1 MNLIFSNVLKQYNK
15 LRFEILVKQLIF
27 DKNVYGY
34 KLNIGKKVFDDLYF
48 HRSAMEDLDHPQVK
62 SILEEYQLCLAESEV
77 LPFNVLK
84 INLKTHRLSILE
96 YADFEED
103 PFPTLL
109 SSHTFESPNSA
120 PTKRSYSSSLNPPI
134 LHRKELLVNKNHPQI
149 ESWEQTTQL
158 AESLGLFEESQS
170 IGFKLN
176 WLRRIESKGY
186 VLQGNQFLP
195 IGNQIEFTQVSL
207 TELTSIHRHLTAIV
221 RTNLSAPIQ
230 LLLKHGLLETN
241 STFFDYGCGRGSD
254 IEVLK
259 GNGIVASGWDPHYAK
274 DNPKFPAKVV
284 NLGFVVNVIEDPA
297 ERVEAIQGAFSLCEG
312 VMSVGVMLYS
322 GDVPGRPYADGFLT
336 SRNTFQ
342 KYFSQSEF
350 KDYLEQVLHREA
362 FLVGPGVAIIF
373 KDKDL
378 EQRFCVGRYRSKW
391 VASRLLSTQMLRQE
405 RQGLSNTKLP
415 RQSKSEKLFEIA
427 RPCLDTLWERTLDL
441 GRFPEADEIDNLTE
455 VIETLGSLSSAKK
468 VLQQHYDQALLIEA
482 GNLRTED
489 LRLFFAM
496 QQFGKKAP
504 YKSLEQRLQRDIK
517 TFFGDYR
524 TAQLSGF
531 QLLKEAADSEK
542 IKSACIDAVEAG
554 LGYLEDGRA
563 LQLHIEL
570 TDRLPIILRAY
581 ISCGLV
587 LYDSISDF
595 QLVKIHA
602 ESGKLTFL
610 KYEEFE
616 TSPLPLLS
624 KRIKINIR
632 LQDYDVFDYEEPT
645 FPKPY
650 LFFKSR
656 YLSEEQEAF
665 AEQQSF
671 DEQME
676 NVGLDFNKPKQM
688 SRTEFHS
695 ELRMR
700 RLEINGYSIQ
710 YTQTIPDLDD
720 KCGVNFRFRDL
731 IQCGETQQ
739 RLRLSNLPSSP
750 DSYNALFQLGVNI
763 LDPLI
768 DYFGGIKLTYGFCSS
783 ELGKHIKERV
793 EPSLD
798 QHASHEKKKNGKFI
812 CERLGAACDFIV
824 EDENMR
830 EVADW
835 IIENLP
841 FDRLY
846 FYGSDRPLHVS
857 FGPSNQRAAFEIQ
870 KLDGKK
876 IIPRNY
882 KLKEI
887 TV

>member
-1 MNLIFSNVLKQYNK
+1 VT
-15 LRFEILVKQLIF
+15 
-27 DKNVYGY
+27 
-34 KLNIGKKVFDDLYF
+34 IGKKIFDDLYL
-48 HRSAMEDLDHPQVK
+48 HQSAIDELTDESLIR
-62 SILEEYQLCLAESEV
+62 ILSNV
-77 LPFNVLK
+77 LTNLNGEAFVNFNVVK
-84 INLKTHRLSILE
+84 INLKTKKISLLE
-96 YADFEED
+96 YENFETD
-103 PFPTLL
+103 PFPSLITSYTLDNTNNEL
-109 SSHTFESPNSA
+109 Q
-120 PTKRSYSSSLNPPI
+120 KRSYRKSLNPPI
-134 LHRKELLVNKNHPQI
+134 LHRKELLVSKHHPKRKEW
-149 ESWEQTTQL
+149 ESLTKV
-158 AESLGLFEESQS
+158 AESLGFFDQQAS

-176 WLRRIESKGY
+176 WEKTIYKNGFKLVENK
-186 VLQGNQFLP
+186 FLP
-195 IGNQIEFTQVSL
+195 IGNSEEFSFDNDNSLGIE
-207 TELTSIHRHLTAIV
+207 RHLTAIA
-221 RTNLSAPIQ
+221 RTNLSAPVQ
-230 LLLKHGLLETN
+230 LLIRNGLIN
-241 STFFDYGCGRGSD
+241 QNDSFFDYGCGRGSD
-254 IEVLK
+254 IEVLS
-259 GNGIVASGWDPHYAK
+259 GNGIAATGWDPYFAK
-274 DNPKFPAKVV
+274 VNIKSSAKVV

-297 ERVEAIQGAFSLCEG
+297 ERVEAIQGAFALCEG

-322 GDVPGRPYADGFLT
+322 GDSSGRPYADGFLT

-342 KYFSQSEF
+342 KYFSQTEF
-350 KDYLEQVLHREA
+350 KDYLEQVLHHEV
-362 FLVGPGVAIIF
+362 FLVGPGIAFVF

-378 EQRFCVGRYRSKW
+378 EQRFCVGRYRTKR
-391 VASRLLSTQMLRQE
+391 VASRLLSTQMLRLE
-405 RQGLSNTKLP
+405 HQGLQRAKKLKK
-415 RQSKSEKLFEIA
+415 SKSEKLFEIA
-427 RPCLDTLWERTLDL
+427 RPCLDTLWERALDL

-455 VIETLGSLSSAKK
+455 VIEQLESINSAKK

-489 LRLFFAM
+489 LKLFFAM

-504 YKSLEQRLQRDIK
+504 YRSLEQRLQRDIK

-531 QLLKEAADSEK
+531 QLLKDAADSEK
-542 IKSACIDAVEAG
+542 IKSACSYAVENG
-554 LGYLEDGRA
+554 LGYLEEGRA
-563 LQLHIEL
+563 LQLHIDL
-570 TDRLPIILRAY
+570 TDQLPIILRAY

-587 LYDSISDF
+587 LYDSITEF

-610 KYEEFE
+610 KYEDFD

-671 DEQME
+671 DEQLA
-676 NVGLDFNKPKQM
+676 NVGFDLNKPKQL

-695 ELRMR
+695 ALSMR

-710 YTQTIPDLDD
+710 YTQTIPDLDE
-720 KCGVNFRFRDL
+720 KCGVNFSFRDL
-731 IQCGETQQ
+731 IECGETQQ
-739 RLRLSNLPSSP
+739 RLSLSNLPSSP
-750 DSYNALFQLGVNI
+750 DTYNSLYQLAIHI
-763 LDPLI
+763 LDPVI
-768 DYFGGIKLTYGFCSS
+768 DYFGGIKLTYGFCSG

-798 QHASHEKKKNGKFI
+798 QHASNEKKKNGKFI

-824 EDENMR
+824 EDEDMR

-846 FYGSDRPLHVS
+846 FYGPDRPLHVS
-857 FGPSNQRAAFEIQ
+857 FGPSNQKAAFELQ
-870 KLDGKK
+870 KLEGKK
-876 IIPRNY
+876 IIPKSY

>member
-1 MNLIFSNVLKQYNK
+1 VI
-15 LRFEILVKQLIF
+15 
-27 DKNVYGY
+27 
-34 KLNIGKKVFDDLYF
+34 IGKKIFDDLYI
-48 HRSAMEDLDHPQVK
+48 HQSAIDELNDEHL
-62 SILEEYQLCLAESEV
+62 IRV
-77 LPFNVLK
+77 LSDALNNLNDEAFVNFNVVK
-84 INLKTHRLSILE
+84 INLKSKKISLLE
-96 YADFEED
+96 YENFETD
-103 PFPTLL
+103 PFPSLITSYTLGNTINEL
-109 SSHTFESPNSA
+109 Q
-120 PTKRSYSSSLNPPI
+120 KRSYQKSLNPPI
-134 LHRKELLVNKNHPQI
+134 LHRKELLVSKKHPMRNEW
-149 ESWEQTTQL
+149 ESLTRV
-158 AESLGLFEESQS
+158 AESLGFFEQQSS

-176 WLRRIESKGY
+176 WEKTIYRNGFKLI
-186 VLQGNQFLP
+186 GNEFLP
-195 IGNQIEFTQVSL
+195 IGNSEEVNFDIDNNNSIGIE
-207 TELTSIHRHLTAIV
+207 RHLTAIA
-221 RTNLSAPIQ
+221 RTNLSAPVQ
-230 LLLKHGLLETN
+230 LLLRNGLIN
-241 STFFDYGCGRGSD
+241 QNDSFFDYGCGRGSD
-254 IEVLK
+254 IQVLR
-259 GNGIVASGWDPHYAK
+259 GNGIAAAGWDPYFAK
-274 DNPKFPAKVV
+274 ENAKSFAKVV

-297 ERVEAIQGAFSLCEG
+297 ERVEAIQGAFALCEG

-322 GDVPGRPYADGFLT
+322 GDSPGRPYSDGFLT

-342 KYFSQSEF
+342 KYFSQTEF
-350 KDYLEQVLHREA
+350 KDYLEQVLHHEV
-362 FLVGPGVAIIF
+362 FLVGPGVAFVF
-373 KDKDL
+373 KDKNL
-378 EQRFCVGRYRSKW
+378 EQRFCVERYRTKR
-391 VASRLLSTQMLRQE
+391 VASRLLSTQMLRLE
-405 RQGLSNTKLP
+405 RQGLQREKLLKK
-415 RQSKSEKLFEIA
+415 SKSEKLFEIA
-427 RPCLDTLWERTLDL
+427 RPCLDTLWERALDL

-455 VIETLGSLSSAKK
+455 VIEQLESINSAKK
-468 VLQQHYDQALLIEA
+468 VLQQHYDQSLLIEA

-489 LRLFFAM
+489 LKLFFAM
-496 QQFGKKAP
+496 QHFGKKAP

-524 TAQLSGF
+524 TAQLSGM
-531 QLLKEAADSEK
+531 QLLRDAADSEK
-542 IKSACIDAVEAG
+542 IKSACSYSAENG
-554 LGYLEDGRA
+554 LGYLEEGRA
-563 LQLHIEL
+563 LQLHIDL

-587 LYDSISDF
+587 LYESITEF

-610 KYEEFE
+610 KYEGFE

-671 DEQME
+671 DEQLA
-676 NVGLDFNKPKQM
+676 NVGLDLNRPKQM

-695 ELRMR
+695 ALNLR
-700 RLEINGYSIQ
+700 RLEIYGYKIQ
-710 YTQTIPDLDD
+710 YIQTIPDLDE
-720 KCGVNFRFRDL
+720 KCGVNFRFRDF
-731 IQCGETQQ
+731 IECGETQQ
-739 RLRLSNLPSSP
+739 RLSISNLPRSP
-750 DSYNALFQLGVNI
+750 NTYNALFQLATQI
-763 LDPLI
+763 LDPI
-768 DYFGGIKLTYGFCSS
+768 TDYFGAIKLTYGFCSG

-824 EDENMR
+824 EDEDMR

-846 FYGSDRPLHVS
+846 FYGSARPLHVS
-857 FGPSNQRAAFEIQ
+857 FGPSNQRSAFEIQ
-870 KLDGKK
+870 KLEGNK
-876 IIPRNY
+876 IIPKSY
-882 KLKEI
+882 KLKAD

>member
-1 MNLIFSNVLKQYNK
+1 MT
-15 LRFEILVKQLIF
+15 
-27 DKNVYGY
+27 
-34 KLNIGKKVFDDLYF
+34 IGKKIFDDLYV
-48 HRSAMEDLDHPQVK
+48 HQSAIDELTDKHLK
-62 SILEEYQLCLAESEV
+62 EILSNVLTNLNDEV
-77 LPFNVLK
+77 FLNFNVVK
-84 INLKTHRLSILE
+84 INLKTKKISLLE
-96 YADFEED
+96 YENFETD
-103 PFPTLL
+103 PFPSLITSYSLDNTTNEL
-109 SSHTFESPNSA
+109 Q
-120 PTKRSYSSSLNPPI
+120 KRSYWKSLNPPI
-134 LHRKELLVNKNHPQI
+134 LHRKELLVSRHHPKRNEW
-149 ESWEQTTQL
+149 ESLTKV
-158 AESLGLFEESQS
+158 AESLGFFDQQAS

-176 WLRRIESKGY
+176 WEKTINQNGFRL
-186 VLQGNQFLP
+186 VGNEFLP
-195 IGNQIEFTQVSL
+195 IGNSEEVSFDNDHK
-207 TELTSIHRHLTAIV
+207 IGIQRHLTAIA
-221 RTNLSAPIQ
+221 RTNLSAPVQ
-230 LLLKHGLLETN
+230 LLIRNGLINEN
-241 STFFDYGCGRGSD
+241 GRFFDYGCGRGSD
-254 IEVLK
+254 IEVLN
-259 GNGIVASGWDPHYAK
+259 GNGIAATGWDPYFAK
-274 DNPKFPAKVV
+274 ENPKSPAEVV

-297 ERVEAIQGAFSLCEG
+297 ERVEAIQGAFALCEG

-342 KYFSQSEF
+342 KYFSQTEF
-350 KDYLEQVLHREA
+350 KDYLEQVLHHEV
-362 FLVGPGVAIIF
+362 FLVGPGVAFVF

-378 EQRFCVGRYRSKW
+378 EQRFCVGRYRSKF

-405 RQGLSNTKLP
+405 RQGLQQTKLIKK
-415 RQSKSEKLFEIA
+415 SKSEKLFEIA

-441 GRFPEADEIDNLTE
+441 GRFPEPDEIDNLTE
-455 VIETLGSLSSAKK
+455 VIEQLESINLAKK

-482 GNLRTED
+482 GKLRTED

-496 QQFGKKAP
+496 QHFGKKAP

-524 TAQLSGF
+524 TAQLSGL
-531 QLLKEAADSEK
+531 QLLRDAADSSI
-542 IKSACIDAVEAG
+542 IKSACNEAVEHG
-554 LGYLEDGRA
+554 LGYLEEGRS

-587 LYDSISDF
+587 LYDSITEF

-610 KYEEFE
+610 KYEDFD
-616 TSPLPLLS
+616 TNPLPLLS

-632 LQDYDVFDYEEPT
+632 LQDYDVFDYEEPA

-650 LFFKSR
+650 LFYKSR
-656 YLSEEQEAF
+656 YLSEEQEGF

-671 DEQME
+671 DEQLA
-676 NVGLDFNKPKQM
+676 NVGLDLKKPKQLT
-688 SRTEFHS
+688 RTEFHS

-700 RLEINGYSIQ
+700 RLEINGYKIQ
-710 YTQTIPDLDD
+710 YIKTIPDLDE
-720 KCGVNFRFRDL
+720 KCGVNFNFRDL
-731 IQCGETQQ
+731 IECGETQQ
-739 RLRLSNLPSSP
+739 RLSLSNLPSSP
-750 DSYNALFQLGVNI
+750 DTYNALFQLATNI
-763 LDPLI
+763 LDPVI
-768 DYFGGIKLTYGFCSS
+768 DYFGAIKLTYGFCSG

-798 QHASHEKKKNGKFI
+798 QHASHEKKKSGKFI

-824 EDENMR
+824 EDEDMK

-846 FYGSDRPLHVS
+846 FYRSDRPLHVS

-870 KLDGKK
+870 KLDGNK
-876 IIPRNY
+876 IIPKKY
-882 KLKEI
+882 KLKVD

>member
-1 MNLIFSNVLKQYNK
+1 VT
-15 LRFEILVKQLIF
+15 
-27 DKNVYGY
+27 
-34 KLNIGKKVFDDLYF
+34 IGKKIFDDLYV
-48 HRSAMEDLDHPQVK
+48 HQSAIDELTDKHLK
-62 SILEEYQLCLAESEV
+62 EILSNVLTNLNDEV
-77 LPFNVLK
+77 FLNFNVVK
-84 INLKTHRLSILE
+84 INLKTKKISLLE
-96 YADFEED
+96 YENFETD
-103 PFPTLL
+103 PFPSLITSYSLDNTTNEL
-109 SSHTFESPNSA
+109 Q
-120 PTKRSYSSSLNPPI
+120 KRSYWKSLNPPI
-134 LHRKELLVNKNHPQI
+134 LHRKELLVSRHHPKRNEW
-149 ESWEQTTQL
+149 ESLTKV
-158 AESLGLFEESQS
+158 AESLGFFDQQAS

-176 WLRRIESKGY
+176 WEKTINQNGFRL
-186 VLQGNQFLP
+186 VGNEFLP
-195 IGNQIEFTQVSL
+195 IGNSEEVSFDNDHK
-207 TELTSIHRHLTAIV
+207 IGIQRHLTAIA
-221 RTNLSAPIQ
+221 RTNLSAPVQ
-230 LLLKHGLLETN
+230 LLIRNGLINEN
-241 STFFDYGCGRGSD
+241 GRFFDYGCGRGSD
-254 IEVLK
+254 IEVLN
-259 GNGIVASGWDPHYAK
+259 GNGIAATGWDPYFAK
-274 DNPKFPAKVV
+274 ENPKSPAEVV

-297 ERVEAIQGAFSLCEG
+297 ERVEAIQGAFALCEG

-342 KYFSQSEF
+342 KYFSQTEF
-350 KDYLEQVLHREA
+350 KDYLEQVLHHEV
-362 FLVGPGVAIIF
+362 FLVGPGVAFVF

-378 EQRFCVGRYRSKW
+378 EQRFCVGRYRSKF

-405 RQGLSNTKLP
+405 RQGLQQTKLIKK
-415 RQSKSEKLFEIA
+415 SKSEKLFEIA

-441 GRFPEADEIDNLTE
+441 GRFPEPDEIDNLTE
-455 VIETLGSLSSAKK
+455 VIEQLESINLAKK

-482 GNLRTED
+482 GKLRTED

-496 QQFGKKAP
+496 QHFGKKAP

-524 TAQLSGF
+524 TAQLSGL
-531 QLLKEAADSEK
+531 QLLRDAADSSI
-542 IKSACIDAVEAG
+542 IKSACNEAVEHG
-554 LGYLEDGRA
+554 LGYLEEGRS

-587 LYDSISDF
+587 LYDSITEF

-610 KYEEFE
+610 KYEDFD
-616 TSPLPLLS
+616 TNPLPLLS

-632 LQDYDVFDYEEPT
+632 LQDYDVFDYEEPA

-650 LFFKSR
+650 LFYKSR
-656 YLSEEQEAF
+656 YLSEEQEGF

-671 DEQME
+671 DEQLA
-676 NVGLDFNKPKQM
+676 NVGLDLKKPKQLT
-688 SRTEFHS
+688 RTEFHS

-700 RLEINGYSIQ
+700 RLEINGYKIQ
-710 YTQTIPDLDD
+710 YIKTIPDLDE
-720 KCGVNFRFRDL
+720 KCGVNFNFRDL
-731 IQCGETQQ
+731 IECGETQQ
-739 RLRLSNLPSSP
+739 RLSLSNLPSSP
-750 DSYNALFQLGVNI
+750 DTYNALFQLATNI
-763 LDPLI
+763 LDPVI
-768 DYFGGIKLTYGFCSS
+768 DYFGAIKLTYGFCSG

-798 QHASHEKKKNGKFI
+798 QHASHEKKKSGKFI

-824 EDENMR
+824 EDEDMK

-846 FYGSDRPLHVS
+846 FYRSDRPLHVS

-870 KLDGKK
+870 KLDGNK
-876 IIPRNY
+876 IIPKKY
-882 KLKEI
+882 KLKVD

>member
-1 MNLIFSNVLKQYNK
+1 MEGIKDPQIKSVIDKYQRCLDA
-15 LRFEILVKQLIF
+15 FEAFQ
-27 DKNVYGY
+27 
-34 KLNIGKKVFDDLYF
+34 
-48 HRSAMEDLDHPQVK
+48 
-62 SILEEYQLCLAESEV
+62 
-77 LPFNVLK
+77 FNVVK
-84 INLKTHRLSILE
+84 VNLKTHRLSILE
-96 YADFEED
+96 YAHFEQD

-109 SSHTFESPNSA
+109 TSHSFENPNS
-120 PTKRSYSSSLNPPI
+120 PPIKRSFSASLNPPI
-134 LHRKELLVNKNHPQI
+134 LHRKELLVESSHPQI
-149 ESWEQTTQL
+149 NCWIETTRL
-158 AESLGLFEESQS
+158 AESLGLFENSQS

-176 WLRRIESKGY
+176 WFKKIESKGY
-186 VLQGNQFLP
+186 FLEGDQFLP
-195 IGNQIEFTQVSL
+195 VGNRVEFSPDRTS
-207 TELTSIHRHLTAIV
+207 ELTSIQRHLTAIV

-230 LLLKHGLLETN
+230 LLLKHGLLDSS

-259 GNGIVASGWDPHYAK
+259 GNGISASGWDPHYAK
-274 DNPKFPAKVV
+274 ENPKSPAKVV

-297 ERVEAIQGAFSLCEG
+297 ERVEAIQSAFELCEG

-322 GDVPGRPYADGFLT
+322 GDAPGRPYADGFLT

-342 KYFSQSEF
+342 KYFSQTEF
-350 KDYLEQVLHREA
+350 KDYLEQALHHEA
-362 FLVGPGVAIIF
+362 FLVGPGVALVF

-378 EQRFCVGRYRSKW
+378 EQRFCVGRYRTKW

-405 RQGLSNTKLP
+405 RQGLHWPKLT
-415 RQSKSEKLFEIA
+415 RKSKSEKLFEIA
-427 RPCLDTLWERTLDL
+427 RPCLDTLWERALDL
-441 GRFPEADEIDNLTE
+441 GRFPETDEINNLTE
-455 VIETLGSLSSAKK
+455 VIEKLESINSAKK
-468 VLQQHYDQALLIEA
+468 VLQQHYDQSLLIEA
-482 GNLRTED
+482 GKLRTED

-700 RLEINGYSIQ
+700 RLEINGYNIQ

-731 IQCGETQQ
+731 IECGETQQ

-750 DSYNALFQLGVNI
+750 DSYNALFQLAAHI

-793 EPSLD
+793 EPALD
-798 QHASHEKKKNGKFI
+798 QHASHEKKKSGKFI

-846 FYGSDRPLHVS
+846 FYGSDRPIHVS

-882 KLKEI
+882 KLKEN

>member
-1 MNLIFSNVLKQYNK
+1 M
-15 LRFEILVKQLIF
+15 
-27 DKNVYGY
+27 
-34 KLNIGKKVFDDLYF
+34 YF
-48 HRSAMEDLDHPQVK
+48 HRSGMDDIDHPEIK
-62 SILEEYQLCLAESEV
+62 SVLEKYENCLSNFESF
-77 LPFNVLK
+77 PFNVLK
-84 INLKTHRLSILE
+84 INLRTHRLSILE
-96 YADFEED
+96 YANFEED
-103 PFPTLL
+103 PFPTLVT
-109 SSHTFESPNSA
+109 SYTFENPSSP
-120 PTKRSYSSSLNPPI
+120 PTKRSFVDSLNPPI
-134 LHRKELLVNKNHPQI
+134 LHRKELLVEKNHPKINSWI
-149 ESWEQTTQL
+149 ETTNV

-176 WLRRIESKGY
+176 WQKRIESKGY
-186 VLQGNQFLP
+186 ILQGNQFAPL
-195 IGNQIEFTQVSL
+195 GNQVEFSPHSATDL
-207 TELTSIHRHLTAIV
+207 TTIQRHLTAIV

-230 LLLKHGLLETN
+230 LLLKHGLLDSS

-259 GNGIVASGWDPHYAK
+259 ANGISANGWDPHYAK
-274 DNPKFPAKVV
+274 ENPKSSAKVV
-284 NLGFVVNVIEDPA
+284 NLGFVVNVIEDPV
-297 ERVEAIQGAFSLCEG
+297 ERVEAIQGAFDLCDG

-322 GDVPGRPYADGFLT
+322 GEASGRPYADGFLT

-350 KDYLEQVLHREA
+350 KDYLEHVLNHEA
-362 FLVGPGVAIIF
+362 FLVGPGIALVF

-378 EQRFCVGRYRSKW
+378 EQQFCVGRYRSKW
-391 VASRLLSTQMLRQE
+391 VASRLLSSQILRKE
-405 RQGLSNTKLP
+405 RLGLQTTKVA
-415 RQSKSEKLFEIA
+415 RKTKSDKLLEIA
-427 RPCLDTLWERTLDL
+427 RSCLDSLWERSLDL
-441 GRFPEADEIDNLTE
+441 GRFPESDEIDNLPE
-455 VIETLGSLSSAKK
+455 VIEKLESINSARKI
-468 VLQQHYDQALLIEA
+468 LQQYYDQSLLVEA
-482 GNLRTED
+482 GRLRTED

-524 TAQLSGF
+524 SAQLSGF
-531 QLLKEAADSEK
+531 QLLKDAADSEK
-542 IKSACIDAVEAG
+542 IKSACHDAVENG
-554 LGYLEDGRA
+554 LGYLEEGKA

-587 LYDSISDF
+587 LYNSISEF

-610 KYEEFE
+610 KYDDFDI
-616 TSPLPLLS
+616 SPLPLLS

-645 FPKPY
+645 FSKPY

-656 YLSEEQEAF
+656 YLSEEQESF

-671 DEQME
+671 DEQLE
-676 NVGLDFNKPKQM
+676 NIGLDFNKPKQM
-688 SRTEFHS
+688 TRSEFHS
-695 ELRMR
+695 ELKAR
-700 RLEINGYSIQ
+700 RLEINGYKMQ
-710 YTQTIPDLDD
+710 YSQTIPELDE
-720 KCGVNFRFRDL
+720 KCGINLTFSDL
-731 IQCGETQQ
+731 IECGETQQ
-739 RLRLSNLPSSP
+739 RLGLSNLPTSP
-750 DSYNALFQLGVNI
+750 DTYNALFLLATQI
-763 LDPLI
+763 LDPVI
-768 DYFGGIKLTYGFCSS
+768 DYFGAIKLTYGFCSG

-793 EPSLD
+793 APSLD

-824 EDENMR
+824 EDEDMR

-835 IIENLP
+835 IVENLP

-846 FYGSDRPLHVS
+846 FYGSDRPVHVS
-857 FGPSNQRAAFEIQ
+857 FGPSNQRTAFEIQ
-870 KLDGKK
+870 KLEGKK
-876 IIPRNY
+876 IIPKNY
-882 KLKEI
+882 KLKEN

>member
-1 MNLIFSNVLKQYNK
+1 MNF
-15 LRFEILVKQLIF
+15 
-27 DKNVYGY
+27 
-34 KLNIGKKVFDDLYF
+34 GKKVFDDVYF
-48 HRSAMEDLDHPQVK
+48 HRAGMETIDHPEIK
-62 SILEEYQLCLAESEV
+62 SVLEKYKNCLSEFKAIA
-77 LPFNVLK
+77 FNVLK
-84 INLKTHRLSILE
+84 INLKTHRLSILD

-109 SSHTFESPNSA
+109 TSHSFENPNSS
-120 PTKRSYSSSLNPPI
+120 PIKRSFSSSLNPPI
-134 LHRKELLVNKNHPQI
+134 LHRKELLVEHNHPQI
-149 ESWEQTTQL
+149 NRWIETTRL
-158 AESLGLFEESQS
+158 AESIGLFEESQS

-176 WLRRIESKGY
+176 WLKRIESKGY
-186 VLQGNQFLP
+186 VLKGDQFLP
-195 IGNQIEFTQVSL
+195 IGNQVDFSQDRAS
-207 TELTSIHRHLTAIV
+207 ELTSIQRHLTAIA

-230 LLLKHGLLETN
+230 LLIKHGLLDTG

-259 GNGIVASGWDPHYAK
+259 GNGISANGWDPHYAK
-274 DNPKFPAKVV
+274 ENPKFPAKVV

-297 ERVEAIQGAFSLCEG
+297 ERVEAIQGAFNLCEG

-322 GDVPGRPYADGFLT
+322 GDAPGRPYADGFLT
-336 SRNTFQ
+336 GRNTFQ
-342 KYFSQSEF
+342 KYFSQTEF
-350 KDYLEQVLHREA
+350 KDYLEQVLHHEA
-362 FLVGPGVAIIF
+362 FLVGPGVALVF

-378 EQRFCVGRYRSKW
+378 EQLFCVGRYRSKW
-391 VASRLLSTQMLRQE
+391 VASRLLSTQMLRKE
-405 RQGLSNTKLP
+405 RQGLQSTKVAKKT
-415 RQSKSEKLFEIA
+415 KSEKLFEIA
-427 RPCLDTLWERTLDL
+427 RPCLDALWERSLDL

-455 VIETLGSLSSAKK
+455 VIEKLDSTNSAIK
-468 VLQQHYDQALLIEA
+468 VLQQHYDQSLLIEA
-482 GNLRTED
+482 GKLRTED
-489 LRLFFAM
+489 LKLFFAM

-531 QLLKEAADSEK
+531 QLLKDAADSEK
-542 IKSACIDAVEAG
+542 IKFACNYAVENG

-570 TDRLPIILRAY
+570 IDRLPIILRAY

-587 LYDSISDF
+587 LYDSISEF

-610 KYEEFE
+610 KYDDFD
-616 TSPLPLLS
+616 TGPLPLLC

-656 YLSEEQEAF
+656 YLSEEQETYAK
-665 AEQQSF
+665 QQSF
-671 DEQME
+671 DEQLE
-676 NVGLDFNKPKQM
+676 NLGLDFNKPKQM

-695 ELRMR
+695 ELMMR
-700 RLEINGYSIQ
+700 RLEINAYNIQ
-710 YTQTIPDLDD
+710 FTQSIPDLDD
-720 KCGVNFRFRDL
+720 KCGLNFRFRDL
-731 IQCGETQQ
+731 IECGETQQ
-739 RLRLSNLPSSP
+739 RLGLRNLPSSA
-750 DSYNALFQLGVNI
+750 DTYNALFQLAAMI
-763 LDPLI
+763 LDPVI
-768 DYFGGIKLTYGFCSS
+768 DYFGGIKLTYGFCSG
-783 ELGKHIKERV
+783 ELGKQIKERV

-798 QHASHEKKKNGKFI
+798 QHASHEKKKNGNFI

-824 EDENMR
+824 EDEDMK

-835 IIENLP
+835 IIENLQ

-846 FYGSDRPLHVS
+846 FYGADRPIHVS
-857 FGPSNQRAAFEIQ
+857 FGPSNQKSAFFIQ

-876 IIPRNY
+876 IIPKKY
-882 KLKEI
+882 KK
-887 TV
+887 

>member
-1 MNLIFSNVLKQYNK
+1 
-15 LRFEILVKQLIF
+15 
-27 DKNVYGY
+27 
-34 KLNIGKKVFDDLYF
+34 
-48 HRSAMEDLDHPQVK
+48 METIDHPEIK
-62 SILEEYQLCLAESEV
+62 SVLEKYENCLSEFKAIA
-77 LPFNVLK
+77 FNVLK

-109 SSHTFESPNSA
+109 TSHSFENPSSLPI
-120 PTKRSYSSSLNPPI
+120 KRSFSSSLNPPI
-134 LHRKELLVNKNHPQI
+134 LHRKELLVEHNHPQI
-149 ESWEQTTQL
+149 NRWIETTRL

-176 WLRRIESKGY
+176 WLKRIESKGY
-186 VLQGNQFLP
+186 VLQGDQFLP
-195 IGNQIEFTQVSL
+195 IGNQVDFSQDRTS
-207 TELTSIHRHLTAIV
+207 ELTSIQRHLTAIA

-230 LLLKHGLLETN
+230 LLIKHGLLDTG

-259 GNGIVASGWDPHYAK
+259 GNGISANGWDPHYAK
-274 DNPKFPAKVV
+274 ENPKFPAKVV

-297 ERVEAIQGAFSLCEG
+297 ERVEAIQGAFNLCEG
-312 VMSVGVMLYS
+312 VMSIGVMLYS
-322 GDVPGRPYADGFLT
+322 GDAPGRPYADGFLT
-336 SRNTFQ
+336 GRNTFQ
-342 KYFSQSEF
+342 KYFSQTEF
-350 KDYLEQVLHREA
+350 KDYLEQVLHHEA
-362 FLVGPGVAIIF
+362 FLVGPGVALVF

-391 VASRLLSTQMLRQE
+391 VASRLLSTQMLRKE
-405 RQGLSNTKLP
+405 RQGLQSTKAAKKT
-415 RQSKSEKLFEIA
+415 KSEKLFEIA
-427 RPCLDTLWERTLDL
+427 RPCLDALWERSLDL

-455 VIETLGSLSSAKK
+455 VIEKLDSINSARK
-468 VLQQHYDQALLIEA
+468 VLQKHYDQSLLIEA
-482 GNLRTED
+482 GKFRTED
-489 LRLFFAM
+489 LKLFFAM

-531 QLLKEAADSEK
+531 QLLKDAADSEK
-542 IKSACIDAVEAG
+542 IKFACNYAVENG

-570 TDRLPIILRAY
+570 IDRLPIILRAY

-587 LYDSISDF
+587 LYDSISEF

-610 KYEEFE
+610 KYDDFE
-616 TSPLPLLS
+616 TGPLPLLC

-656 YLSEEQEAF
+656 YLSEEQETYAK
-665 AEQQSF
+665 QQSF
-671 DEQME
+671 DEQLE
-676 NVGLDFNKPKQM
+676 NLGLDFNKPKQM

-695 ELRMR
+695 ELMMR
-700 RLEINGYSIQ
+700 RLEINAYNIQ
-710 YTQTIPDLDD
+710 FTQSIPDLDD
-720 KCGVNFRFRDL
+720 KCGLNFRFRDL
-731 IQCGETQQ
+731 IECGETQQ
-739 RLRLSNLPSSP
+739 RLGLRNLPSSA
-750 DSYNALFQLGVNI
+750 DTYNALFQLAEKI
-763 LDPLI
+763 LDPVI
-768 DYFGGIKLTYGFCSS
+768 DYFGGIKLTYGFCSG
-783 ELGKHIKERV
+783 ELGKQIKERV

-798 QHASHEKKKNGKFI
+798 QHASHEKKKNGNFI

-824 EDENMR
+824 EDEDMK

-835 IIENLP
+835 IIENLQ

-846 FYGSDRPLHVS
+846 FYGADRPIHVS
-857 FGPSNQRAAFEIQ
+857 FGPSNQKSAFFIQ

-876 IIPRNY
+876 IIPKKY
-882 KLKEI
+882 KK
-887 TV
+887 

>member
-1 MNLIFSNVLKQYNK
+1 MT
-15 LRFEILVKQLIF
+15 
-27 DKNVYGY
+27 
-34 KLNIGKKVFDDLYF
+34 IGKKIFDDIYI
-48 HRSAMEDLDHPQVK
+48 HRSAIDEVTDQNLLG
-62 SILEEYQLCLAESEV
+62 ILSDAASNLTDEAFV
-77 LPFNVLK
+77 NVNVVK
-84 INLKTHRLSILE
+84 INLKTRKISLLE
-96 YADFEED
+96 YDNFEND
-103 PFPTLL
+103 PFPSLIASYTLDCK
-109 SSHTFESPNSA
+109 ENRIQ
-120 PTKRSYSSSLNPPI
+120 KRSYGSSLNPPI
-134 LHRKELLVNKNHPQI
+134 LHRKELLVSINHPKRQEW
-149 ESWEQTTQL
+149 ESLTAV
-158 AESLGLFEESQS
+158 AESLGFFDQPTS

-176 WLRRIESKGY
+176 WEKRIHKNGFK
-186 VLQGNQFLP
+186 LAGNEFLP
-195 IGNQIEFTQVSL
+195 IGNLEEVNITSDSNIGIE
-207 TELTSIHRHLTAIV
+207 RHLTAIA
-221 RTNLSAPIQ
+221 RTNLSAPVQ
-230 LLLKHGLLETN
+230 LLIRNGLINEHD
-241 STFFDYGCGRGSD
+241 SFFDYGCGRGSD
-254 IEVLK
+254 IKVLS
-259 GNGIVASGWDPHYAK
+259 GNGIAASGWDPYYAK
-274 DNPKFPAKVV
+274 ENSKTPAKVV

-297 ERVEAIQGAFSLCEG
+297 ERVDAIQGAFSLCEG

-322 GDVPGRPYADGFLT
+322 GDAPGRPYSDGFLT

-342 KYFSQSEF
+342 KYFSQTEF
-350 KDYLEQVLHREA
+350 KEYLEQVLHHEA
-362 FLVGPGVAIIF
+362 FLVGPGIALVF
-373 KDKDL
+373 KDKNL
-378 EQRFCVGRYRSKW
+378 EQRFCVGQYRTKW

-405 RQGLSNTKLP
+405 RQGLHRSKLA
-415 RQSKSEKLFEIA
+415 RKSKSEKLFEIA
-427 RPCLDTLWERTLDL
+427 RPCLDTLWERALDL

-455 VIETLGSLSSAKK
+455 VIEKLGTINSAKK
-468 VLQQHYDQALLIEA
+468 VLQQHYDQSMLIEA
-482 GNLRTED
+482 GKLRTED

-496 QQFGKKAP
+496 QQFGKKSP

-531 QLLKEAADSEK
+531 QLLNEAADSEK
-542 IKSACIDAVEAG
+542 IKSACNDAVETG

-570 TDRLPIILRAY
+570 IDRLPIILRAY

-610 KYEEFE
+610 KYDDFD

-731 IQCGETQQ
+731 IECGETQQ
-739 RLRLSNLPSSP
+739 RLRLSNLPSST
-750 DSYNALFQLGVNI
+750 DSYNALFQLAANI

-768 DYFGGIKLTYGFCSS
+768 DYFGGIKLTYGFCSN

-876 IIPRNY
+876 IIPRSY
-882 KLKEI
+882 KLKEN